1 MKTTRFGW
9 INCWSVQYNLYKSN
23 NDKNYT
29 TNDTQNVN
37 RVCCYSFFFFKF
49 LCFVIY
55 CIVVG
60 DFVVYMILLFLL
72 NIVV

>member
-9 INCWSVQYNLYKSN
+9 INCWSVQYNLYQSN

-37 RVCCYSFFFFKF
+37 RVCCYSFFFKF